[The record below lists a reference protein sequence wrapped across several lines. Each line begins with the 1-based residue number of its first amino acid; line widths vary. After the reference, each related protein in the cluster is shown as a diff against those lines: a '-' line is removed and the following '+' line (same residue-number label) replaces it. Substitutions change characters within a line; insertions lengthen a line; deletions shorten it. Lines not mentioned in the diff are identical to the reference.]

1 METTTA
7 PLIFN
12 AISNIM
18 NDVEWIGKTQ
28 KNQQQGFFYRGIDQI
43 YNDLQP
49 KFAKHRVF
57 ITSEVLENNREERA
71 SKSGGILLWTV
82 LKVRFCFYT
91 EDGSFISSIMI
102 GEAMDSGDKSA
113 NKAMSVA
120 LKYCLMQLFLIPT
133 EDLKKNDN
141 DGHTSEPL
149 YEKPGAK
156 QLVKEGQFAAIME
169 RLHKGEVDVYQKALD
184 KYSFNSDQIKI
195 LNEAYN
201 HINSIKNLKTAEL

>member
-1 METTTA
+1 MANENSKN
-7 PLIFN
+7 IYK
-12 AISNIM
+12 AISCIM
-18 NDVEWIGKTQ
+18 DDIEAIGKNN
-28 KNQQQGFFYRGIDQI
+28 KNQQQNFNYRSIDQM
-43 YNDLQP
+43 YNELQP

-57 ITSEVLENNREERA
+57 ITSEVLESSREERQSA
-71 SKSGGILLWTV
+71 KGGLLLWTII
-82 LKVRFCFYT
+82 KVKFSFYA
-91 EDGSFISSIMI
+91 EDGSNVSSIMI
-102 GEAMDSGDKSA
+102 GEAMDSGDKGS
-113 NKAMSVA
+113 NKAMSIA

-195 LNEAYN
+195 LNETYN
-201 HINSIKNLKTAEL
+201 QINSSENLKPA